1 MDIKAMLSGDYHISD
16 VINELKKKE
25 ADVMCWGD
33 LEKDYEPTKH
43 YIVTDL
49 IGRKDKKR
57 KDGSIDKASR
67 IHIGLEKLL
76 VSRMV
81 DFMFALPVKR
91 VYNGI
96 GDNKTR
102 ESIMNAIEAIYKH
115 ARVDTENIKRGV
127 SYFAACEFF
136 TIWYVVESPN
146 ELYGF
151 KSNYKLKCKTYSP
164 MDGVKLFPLFDEK
177 DDMIA
182 MSFEYQKS
190 IDRKTITYFETYTA
204 EKHYKWKS
212 DDGTW
217 SEETQQGGEPIS
229 ILKIPGVYGMRKEPI
244 YHGLTH
250 LRQEI
255 EYTLSRNSDI
265 IAYNAAPVLKVA
277 GGLQGQEDKGEGQR
291 VFRVE
296 NGGDVSYVS
305 WSQSIEA
312 TKYQV
317 EKMLSLFF
325 MQSQMPDISFEKM
338 ASLGNV
344 GFDARQM
351 MLTDAHL
358 KVGEESGEWIEYLER
373 EFNIVKVFLKEMNK
387 SWSSEID
394 QVTAEHVI
402 TPFVQNDENAKLNMY
417 QKACGGKAVMS
428 QKEAIE
434 MLGISANVDE
444 TLAEIQKE
452 EAAAQKGRM
461 ESLFGAE

>member
-1 MDIKAMLSGDYHISD
+1 MDVKQMLSGDYNISD
-16 VINELKKKE
+16 VINELKKK
-25 ADVMCWGD
+25 DVDVKCWGD
-33 LEKDYEPTKH
+33 LRKDYEPTEH
-43 YIVTDL
+43 EIVTDL
-49 IGRKDKKR
+49 VGRKDKTR
-57 KDGSIDKASR
+57 KDGTVDKASR

-91 VYNGI
+91 VYGGI

-102 ESIMNAIEAIYKH
+102 EEISKAIELIYKH
-115 ARVDTENIKRGV
+115 ARVDTENIKRGI
-127 SYFAACEFF
+127 SYFASCEFF
-136 TIWYVVESPN
+136 TMWYVVESPN

-151 KSNYKLKCKTYSP
+151 KSKYKLKCKTYSP
-164 MDGVKLFPLFDEK
+164 MDGVSLYPLFDEK
-177 DDMIA
+177 EDMIA
-182 MSFEYQKS
+182 MSFEYQKT
-190 IDRKTITYFETYTA
+190 IDRKTVTYFETFTA
-204 EKHYKWKS
+204 DKHYRWKS
-212 DDGTW
+212 DNGEW
-217 SEETQQGGEPIS
+217 SEDLQQGGEPIS
-229 ILKIPGVYGMRKEPI
+229 ILKIPGVYGMRKQPI

-250 LRQEI
+250 LRKEI

-277 GGLQGQEDKGEGQR
+277 GGIQGEETKGETQR

-305 WSQSIEA
+305 WAQSIEA

-344 GFDARQM
+344 GYDARQM

-373 EFNIVKVFLKEMNK
+373 EFNVVKAFLKEMNK
-387 SWSSEID
+387 SWTSEID
-394 QVTAEHVI
+394 KVTAEHVI
-402 TPFVQNDENAKLNMY
+402 SPFVQNDENAKINML

-434 MLGISANVDE
+434 MLGITSNAEE
-444 TLAEIQKE
+444 TLKEIQAE
-452 EAAAQKGRM
+452 DAAAQKGRM
-461 ESLFGAE
+461 ESLFSAE